1 MGCLF
6 SLSSW
11 DGERER
17 EAGRGT
23 ARPGAPRGTAK
34 FGCGGLP
41 QGVCEPGSGPPGTW
55 VLAVCAP
62 LPFPHTAGTARSP
75 GRWPAGGG
83 GAFRGMHVHPRGGQV
98 RSRSPCLILS
108 HLKTVIGRRS
118 VPGAGSFRED
128 GAGRI
133 GGCLAPGGAAPPSS
147 ARDGPAAES
156 GSGRVFRRLPR
167 EWTFSVM
174 PCPSPRLAA
183 RAAPERLSWRDPSPS
198 SSTSVL
204 MASEARKEQN

>member
-17 EAGRGT
+17 GAGRGPPDPELHGAQPSSGAGVSPRASASPAPAPPYLG
-23 ARPGAPRGTAK
+23 ARRL
-34 FGCGGLP
+34 C
-41 QGVCEPGSGPPGTW
+41 PPS
-55 VLAVCAP
+55 
-62 LPFPHTAGTARSP
+62 FPHTAGTARSP

-183 RAAPERLSWRDPSPS
+183 RVAPECLSWRDPSPS

>member
-1 MGCLF
+1 M
-6 SLSSW
+6 
-11 DGERER
+11 ERER
-17 EAGRGT
+17 EGQGE
-23 ARPGAPRGTAK
+23 ARPDPELHGAQPSSGAGVSPK
-34 FGCGGLP
+34 ASASPAPAPPVPGCSP
-41 QGVCEPGSGPPGTW
+41 SVPPFISPHSRDGP
-55 VLAVCAP
+55 L
-62 LPFPHTAGTARSP
+62 S
-75 GRWPAGGG
+75 WPVACRGG

-108 HLKTVIGRRS
+108 HLKTVIGQRS

-167 EWTFSVM
+167 EWTFSVV

-183 RAAPERLSWRDPSPS
+183 RVAPECLSWRDPSPS

>member
-1 MGCLF
+1 M
-6 SLSSW
+6 
-11 DGERER
+11 ERER
-17 EAGRGT
+17 ERGRERHGPT
-23 ARPGAPRGTAK
+23 RSSTGHSQVRVRG
-34 FGCGGLP
+34 
-41 QGVCEPGSGPPGTW
+41 SPPGRLRARLRPPRTW

-108 HLKTVIGRRS
+108 HLKTVIGQRS

-167 EWTFSVM
+167 EWTFSVV

-204 MASEARKEQN
+204 TASEARKEQN